1 MTRKEQI
8 KEKAHELGQVYFPD
22 ECNIWARQNYEAQN
36 VESACM
42 KMAEWIDEH
51 PKEGMVSL
59 DKVCEW
65 LDNNFM
71 NLIWGATRSVYSGNF
86 ATVDEMIESFNNAMR
101 K

>member
-1 MTRKEQI
+1 MTREEQI
-8 KEKAHELGQVYFPD
+8 EKAEIKYFD
-22 ECNIWARQNYEAQN
+22 ETRFDGCDNVGEAAKTAAFIAGAKWA
-36 VESACM
+36 
-42 KMAEWIDEH
+42 DEH
-51 PKEGMVSL
+51 PKGGLVSL

-86 ATVDEMIESFNNAMR
+86 ATVDEMIENFNNAMR

>member
-1 MTRKEQI
+1 MTREEQI
-8 KEKAHELGQVYFPD
+8 YNVAISDCDLYGEDNHFQFTRGAK
-22 ECNIWARQNYEAQN
+22 WA
-36 VESACM
+36 
-42 KMAEWIDEH
+42 DEH
-51 PKEGMVSL
+51 PKEGMVSI
-59 DKVCEW
+59 DKVIEW